1 MVAIVDINVA
11 LIVGVVVVAALP
23 IIRLVR
29 LAATVAYMLYWLLF
43 YNPSSGAVGVAVD
56 AAVIFLADDDFLWNA
71 VVRSLLRNSNVL

>member
-1 MVAIVDINVA
+1 MGCTSAVVDISVA
-11 LIVGVVVVAALP
+11 LVVGVMVVAALP

-29 LAATVAYMLYWLLF
+29 LAATVA

-56 AAVIFLADDDFLWNA
+56 AAVIFLADDNCLWNA